1 MNEKVY
7 DLQHKT
13 RAEAEAYIDG
23 WNTAYCTY
31 SIRRIKT
38 KKGKHFVVVRTEK

>member
-7 DLQHKT
+7 DFQHKT

-23 WNTAYCTY
+23 WDSTYFTY

-38 KKGKHFVVVRTEK
+38 KKGKHFVVVSTKK